1 MEQNRKRDI
10 FYGVVAVATLIVAL
24 VGATLAYFSITV
36 NSDEGAVNAGSKVV
50 EISYE
55 DSKDVIAQAD
65 ELIPADFE
73 TVVKK
78 AYLNAQ
84 GSLSGEGAMASNLCV
99 DKPGKDAEGNEI
111 PGRQVCSIYRFTI
124 GNNGGTDFNIVAA
137 LNSELNTFVDNEI
150 SYALY
155 DAETSSWV
163 LLDGVNE
170 FLGMSYCNNTEDS
183 DEKKCFIEKTEGT
196 KTVKEYVNNTENK
209 ATNHL
214 FDEDNAIT
222 ITKGAKKTYD
232 LVIFL
237 KETNQPQDEN
247 QGKQFNGT
255 IRVELAG
262 NSLDTYVGGQITGKY
277 EE

>member
-1 MEQNRKRDI
+1 MEQNKKRDI

-55 DSKDVIAQAD
+55 DSKEVIAQAD

-73 TVVKK
+73 SVVKK

-99 DKPGKDAEGNEI
+99 DKPGTDAEGNEI
-111 PGRQVCSIYRFTI
+111 VGRQVCSIYRFTI
-124 GNNGGTDFNIVAA
+124 GNNGSTDFNIIAA

-155 DAETSSWV
+155 DTEENTWV
-163 LLDGVNE
+163 LLDGINQ

-183 DEKKCFIEKTEGT
+183 EDKKCFIETTEGN
-196 KTVKEYVNNTENK
+196 KTVKDYVNNTEYK
-209 ATNHL
+209 ATNYL
-214 FDEDNAIT
+214 FDKDHSIT
-222 ITKGAKKTYD
+222 ITSGAKKTYD

-237 KETNQPQDEN
+237 KETNQPQNDN

-255 IRVELAG
+255 IRVELSG
-262 NSLDTYVGGQITGKY
+262 NSLETYVDGKITGKY